1 MDELQRIAEILRPLW
16 PGLVQVNSGKG
27 RLTLDSDDVQV
38 EVQFDGNR
46 WKSTVWVNHVV
57 AYSHQW
63 LGPEEAAP
71 TLENQAKRARERTRA
86 LMGAFGWEVSDG

>member
-16 PGLVQVNSGKG
+16 PGLVQVNSGDG

-38 EVQFDGNR
+38 EVQRHGER

-63 LGPEEAAP
+63 VSPEEAAP
-71 TLENQAKRARERTRA
+71 TLQNQAKRARERTRA
-86 LMGAFGWEVSDG
+86 LIGALGLEVSDG